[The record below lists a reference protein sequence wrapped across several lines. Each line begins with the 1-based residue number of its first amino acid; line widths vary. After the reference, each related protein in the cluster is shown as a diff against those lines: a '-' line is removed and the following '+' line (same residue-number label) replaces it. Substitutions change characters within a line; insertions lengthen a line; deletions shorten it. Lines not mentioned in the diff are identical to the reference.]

1 MAQYIGKAPIN
12 GFHAKQTLTGDGSTT
27 AFTLDQTTASETALI
42 VSVGGVIQEPKVAY
56 NLTIGGTKIDFTEAP
71 SSTDTVY
78 VQFLGTA
85 VVTNLNDINGTEFV
99 LDVDGDTS
107 FTADTDDEVD
117 IRVGGADIST
127 IKATGFHNL
136 DNIKF
141 VAGTGDDMQMYHD
154 GTNSFLTN
162 SEGALKIATE
172 TSGIAV
178 TIGHTTS
185 EVTIAD
191 NATVTGNLT
200 VTGTLTQTGAQT
212 FDGGLTVDNFNLN
225 GTTLALSSGDMLID
239 VAGDIT
245 LDADGADINFAD
257 AGTTFGTI
265 TNSSSDFV
273 IFSAVSDKDILIKGN
288 DGGSTITA
296 LTLDMSA
303 AGAATFNSTVQ
314 ATGLNIGGTAI
325 TSTAAE
331 INIIDGGTSATSTTV
346 ADADRVVMNDNGTMV
361 QVAVTDL
368 AAYFDDE
375 ITAMPNL
382 TSVGTLTALT
392 VDDVVVNGK
401 VITMTG
407 SSSDT
412 AVFTAGTDGTLSIVT
427 TDAGG
432 AAANIQITADGT
444 AELAGTTVTLDS
456 SGGITLDADGGTI
469 TFADAGS
476 SLGTITSSGYSG
488 TSAAATTVTITD
500 NESTNENNVIVF
512 VAGADSD
519 GGTGLGLESD
529 GNLTYNPSTG
539 TLSVTNIS
547 VSGTQTIVD
556 SVTMNASNAVV
567 FEGATADAHETT
579 LTTIDATGDR
589 TISLPNVA
597 GTLPVLAAVSATA
610 ITSTPEEINLIDGGT
625 SRGTTAVA
633 SGDGILIN
641 DGGTMRMTNVDTVS
655 TYFASHT
662 VGGGNIVTT
671 GALDSG
677 SITSGFGAIDNG
689 TSNIRSATITAETAF
704 VPDASD
710 GAALGTSS
718 LEFSDLFLADGAV
731 ISLGDDDDVTLTH
744 VADTGILLNGNNVIQ
759 FNDASQNIGATSGT
773 ILDINATDEIELNAT
788 AIDINGTC
796 DVSGAFTTGSTIV
809 STGKITADA
818 GIDIDNFNID
828 GTTIAL
834 SSGNMILDS
843 AADIFLDAGG
853 ADIVFKDDGTQ
864 IGLFT
869 MDSSNLTLQGSV
881 SDKDLIFKG
890 NDGGSTITALTLDM
904 SAAGAATFN
913 NDVTAFS
920 DARLKDNVETIPNA
934 LETVCAMRG
943 VNFTRNDN
951 NDQPGTGVIAQEMQ
965 EVFPVVVKEND
976 DENNTLSVSYGN
988 LVGVLIESI
997 KELKAEIDELK
1008 GN

>member
-1 MAQYIGKAPIN
+1 M
-12 GFHAKQTLTGDGSTT
+12 
-27 AFTLDQTTASETALI
+27 
-42 VSVGGVIQEPKVAY
+42 
-56 NLTIGGTKIDFTEAP
+56 
-71 SSTDTVY
+71 
-78 VQFLGTA
+78 
-85 VVTNLNDINGTEFV
+85 
-99 LDVDGDTS
+99 
-107 FTADTDDEVD
+107 
-117 IRVGGADIST
+117 
-127 IKATGFHNL
+127 
-136 DNIKF
+136 
-141 VAGTGDDMQMYHD
+141 
-154 GTNSFLTN
+154 
-162 SEGALKIATE
+162 
-172 TSGIAV
+172 
-178 TIGHTTS
+178 
-185 EVTIAD
+185 
-191 NATVTGNLT
+191 
-200 VTGTLTQTGAQT
+200 
-212 FDGGLTVDNFNLN
+212 
-225 GTTLALSSGDMLID
+225 
-239 VAGDIT
+239 
-245 LDADGADINFAD
+245 
-257 AGTTFGTI
+257 
-265 TNSSSDFV
+265 
-273 IFSAVSDKDILIKGN
+273 
-288 DGGSTITA
+288 
-296 LTLDMSA
+296 
-303 AGAATFNSTVQ
+303 
-314 ATGLNIGGTAI
+314 
-325 TSTAAE
+325 
-331 INIIDGGTSATSTTV
+331 
-346 ADADRVVMNDNGTMV
+346 
-361 QVAVTDL
+361 
-368 AAYFDDE
+368 
-375 ITAMPNL
+375 
-382 TSVGTLTALT
+382 
-392 VDDVVVNGK
+392 
-401 VITMTG
+401 
-407 SSSDT
+407 
-412 AVFTAGTDGTLSIVT
+412 
-427 TDAGG
+427 
-432 AAANIQITADGT
+432 
-444 AELAGTTVTLDS
+444 
-456 SGGITLDADGGTI
+456 
-469 TFADAGS
+469 
-476 SLGTITSSGYSG
+476 
-488 TSAAATTVTITD
+488 
-500 NESTNENNVIVF
+500 F

-539 TLSVTNIS
+539 TLSATNLV
-547 VSGTQTIVD
+547 VSGTQTITN

-567 FEGATADAHETT
+567 FEGSTADAHETT
-579 LTTIDATGDR
+579 LTTIDATADH

-818 GIDIDNFNID
+818 GIDIDDFNID

-834 SSGNMILDS
+834 SSGDLTVDV
-843 AADIFLDAGG
+843 AGDITLDADGG
-853 ADIVFKDDGTQ
+853 EVRLKDAGTTVATL
-864 IGLFT
+864 G
-869 MDSSNLTLQGSV
+869 MSSSNFTLESNV
-881 SDKDLIFKG
+881 SDKDIIFKG
-890 NDGGSTITALTLDM
+890 NDGGSSITALTLDM

-920 DARLKDNVETIPNA
+920 DARLKDNVETITDA

-965 EVFPVVVKEND
+965 EVFPVVVKENN
-976 DENNTLSVSYGN
+976 DEDNTLSVSYGN